1 MNATDTRFRSRSGAA
16 REKPIAAR
24 RRASLV
30 IAAAAAAVVA
40 IPAAAA
46 ASTGSFPVVGHVY
59 VNDNTAGGSNYTGF
73 WPTPVGRL
81 APVPRSTVALPSG
94 SQPGAARPP
103 GA

>member
-16 REKPIAAR
+16 REKPIAAW
-24 RRASLV
+24 RRASPV
-30 IAAAAAAVVA
+30 AAAAAAVVA

-46 ASTGSFPVVGHVY
+46 ASTGSSPVVGHVY

-73 WPTPVGRL
+73 RLTRVGRL
-81 APVPRSTVALPSG
+81 APVPGSTVALPSG